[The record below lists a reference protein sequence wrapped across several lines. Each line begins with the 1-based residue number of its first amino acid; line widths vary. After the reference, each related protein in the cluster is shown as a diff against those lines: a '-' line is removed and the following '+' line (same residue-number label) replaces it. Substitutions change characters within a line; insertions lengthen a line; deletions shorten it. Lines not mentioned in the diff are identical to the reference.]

1 MKRFPSLLAATSLTF
16 TLSACTQDTPGE
28 TIEVTAS
35 DTECTVSEDSV
46 EAGTATFS
54 VENSAGAPLAFFV
67 LAPGGGRVYGSRD
80 EIAPGSSADL
90 KVSLEPGEYATACK
104 LGWRGPDI
112 GPARFTVTGDTDT
125 AAEGSVEER
134 LEDARDNYVTFARR
148 ELAEFLPQVEEFAE
162 TYAAGDDERA
172 KELYPAAREK
182 YMRISPLAVS
192 VGVLDERINAREE
205 EYTAQARDLKER
217 DQTFTEWL
225 GFHRIE
231 KDLWPE
237 EDAEASEPEEPTT
250 PRERR
255 EIADAL
261 IGDVEQ
267 LKMTV
272 DKSSFIKS
280 RDITMDT
287 IVRGALRQTEQPAH
301 DVDDAIGAVHA
312 SRAVFDAVKDIAADR
327 GEEGEKLVDDTEGH
341 LDSLQRSLEDQ
352 VAELDSSD
360 DVDGTENTEDAEDAE
375 EVNSTIDLGELHEDL
390 TRLADLLGL
399 EMEEQEG

>member
-1 MKRFPSLLAATSLTF
+1 
-16 TLSACTQDTPGE
+16 
-28 TIEVTAS
+28 
-35 DTECTVSEDSV
+35 
-46 EAGTATFS
+46 
-54 VENSAGAPLAFFV
+54 
-67 LAPGGGRVYGSRD
+67 
-80 EIAPGSSADL
+80 
-90 KVSLEPGEYATACK
+90 
-104 LGWRGPDI
+104 
-112 GPARFTVTGDTDT
+112 
-125 AAEGSVEER
+125 
-134 LEDARDNYVTFARR
+134 
-148 ELAEFLPQVEEFAE
+148 
-162 TYAAGDDERA
+162 
-172 KELYPAAREK
+172 
-182 YMRISPLAVS
+182 
-192 VGVLDERINAREE
+192 
-205 EYTAQARDLKER
+205 
-217 DQTFTEWL
+217 
-225 GFHRIE
+225 
-231 KDLWPE
+231 
-237 EDAEASEPEEPTT
+237 
-250 PRERR
+250 
-255 EIADAL
+255 
-261 IGDVEQ
+261 
-267 LKMTV
+267 MTV